1 MTNILDR
8 FDQFLKVNLNY
19 KENGTPVF
27 AMFQEFTKLKWNKNQ
42 TLFIKMD
49 TMPSSI
55 IDPFEFVNKAN
66 KNYEKG
72 CLFEKI

>member
-1 MTNILDR
+1 M
-8 FDQFLKVNLNY
+8 
-19 KENGTPVF
+19 
-27 AMFQEFTKLKWNKNQ
+27 NKNQ